1 MHENKIQ
8 QHLLLPLVTGQDTAS
23 SQHHEDVG
31 LALHKMRETANLEVV
46 NMMHTA
52 KLLSSAMFVAN
63 TWNLH
68 GNLEAD
74 SLMKSIQPVLL
85 TFVSMLVNKV
95 QIVCKVICE

>member
-1 MHENKIQ
+1 MTE
-8 QHLLLPLVTGQDTAS
+8 QDTAS
-23 SQHHEDVG
+23 SQTHEHVG
-31 LALHKMRETANLEVV
+31 FALHKMRETANLEVV

-68 GNLEAD
+68 GNLETD
-74 SLMKSIQPVLL
+74 SLMKSIPPVLL

-95 QIVCKVICE
+95 QIVCKVICESVSIVNFSA